1 MKDADEKAHPLGK
14 NPGDCWSINTTPFHG
29 AHFATFSPDLLTIP
43 ITAGCPQDGIVMD
56 IFSGSG
62 TTAMAARDLGRN
74 SISIEL
80 NPDYEKLWHE
90 RLDTKNKSFDIEYIV
105 EKK

>member
-1 MKDADEKAHPLGK
+1 
-14 NPGDCWSINTTPFHG
+14 
-29 AHFATFSPDLLTIP
+29 
-43 ITAGCPQDGIVMD
+43 
-56 IFSGSG
+56 
-62 TTAMAARDLGRN
+62 MAARDLGRN

-105 EKK
+105 ENYVRNKM